1 MTAPWPIV
9 RLGDVLTRSQ
19 ESVTLEPDHRYR
31 EITVRLWGKGV
42 VQRRALLG
50 AEVATQRR
58 FVARQGQFILSRID
72 ARNGALGIVP
82 AALDGAIVT
91 NDFPLFSVNRQRL
104 LPAYIGWACKAA
116 SFVDQCRRASEGT
129 TNRVRLQE
137 RKFLEQEI
145 PLPPLAEQRRVV
157 ARVEDLARQI
167 YEASDLRRSALAE
180 MGGLWRSLLAE
191 AFAGR
196 LATTRRTGTAKD
208 LLRASV
214 ARYSRSDFQGS
225 NNAHPHSPMDFES
238 GPYPLPEGW
247 VWTNL
252 GSVLTHLVDCV
263 NDTPDFA
270 ESDSG
275 LLGLKSTNIRPY
287 TLDLSRRWFMRPED
301 FDRWN
306 RRESPRVGDIL
317 LTREAPMGYAC
328 VIPPGLR
335 TCLTQR
341 LMLLR
346 PDRETVLTEWLLNYL
361 NSTQFRADV
370 RDRCRGLT
378 TPHIRVQDAP
388 RFLLPLA
395 PLGEQRSIVAKLAAL
410 RSQEVHLKRVQTEST
425 VELDALLPAIVDRAF
440 KGELL

>member
-1 MTAPWPIV
+1 MV
-9 RLGDVLTRSQ
+9 RLGDLLR
-19 ESVTLEPDHRYR
+19 HRK
-31 EITVRLWGKGV
+31 E
-42 VQRRALLG
+42 
-50 AEVATQRR
+50 
-58 FVARQGQFILSRID
+58 FVAIDDLATYKRPRVQLHAKGILLRDEIPGALIKTKHQQVCRTGEFLVAEID
-72 ARNGALGIVP
+72 AKVGGFGIVP
-82 AALDGAIVT
+82 VALNGSIVSSHYFLFVVDEDKLDRRFLNYFIRTAGFREQVEAQGSTNYAAI
-91 NDFPLFSVNRQRL
+91 R
-104 LPAYIGWACKAA
+104 PAHVVAY
-116 SFVDQCRRASEGT
+116 Q
-129 TNRVRLQE
+129 
-137 RKFLEQEI
+137 I

-157 ARVEDLARQI
+157 ARVEDLARQL
-167 YEASDLRRSALAE
+167 YEASDLRRSTLAE

-196 LATTRRTGTAKD
+196 LATTRGTGTAKD

-214 ARYSRSDFQGS
+214 ARYSRSDFQRS
-225 NNAHPHSPMDFES
+225 NNAHPHSPMAFES

-270 ESDSG
+270 ESDTG

-287 TLDLSRRWFMRPED
+287 TLDLSRRWFMRTAD

-306 RRESPRVGDIL
+306 RRETPRPGDIV

-328 VIPPGLR
+328 AIPPGLR

-346 PDRETVLTEWLLNYL
+346 PDTETVLTEWLLHYL
-361 NSTQFRADV
+361 CSTQFRAEVQDQ
-370 RDRCRGLT
+370 CRGLT
-378 TPHIRVQDAP
+378 TPHIRVKDAP

-395 PLGEQRSIVAKLAAL
+395 PLGEQRFIVAKLAAL
-410 RSQEVHLKRVQTEST
+410 RSQEVHLKRVQAEST
-425 VELDALLPAIVDRAF
+425 AELDALLPAILDRAF